1 MQWREA
7 RKNEDILAG
16 FPCYAAI
23 LALFLFLL
31 LFCFLCLFVCF
42 LRQSQKKAGVLVH
55 ISRSLSREK
64 QMHGCL
70 ALCYLAIIRELSY
83 PLSD

>member
-7 RKNEDILAG
+7 KKNEDILAG
-16 FPCYAAI
+16 FPCYAGI

-42 LRQSQKKAGVLVH
+42 LRQFQKKAGVLVH

-64 QMHGCL
+64 QLHS
-70 ALCYLAIIRELSY
+70 AILLYFYTAESLKSGN
-83 PLSD
+83 